1 MIVWIAANGILS
13 TSFVSSATARKIKT
27 MPKPSS
33 SQPSKLFMFIGI
45 QVLMFIFS
53 TASMMTKVA
62 SFKWRDNGFWSVPF
76 LLTFG
81 AAIALTGIYAIFW
94 QKILKRVDLSIAYM
108 SKGVTLFWTLFWSVL
123 IFDESVTLRNV
134 IGLIFIFVGI
144 AFINRDEAKK
154 KDHVAEVNP

>member
-1 MIVWIAANGILS
+1 M
-13 TSFVSSATARKIKT
+13 
-27 MPKPSS
+27 
-33 SQPSKLFMFIGI
+33 
-45 QVLMFIFS
+45 
-53 TASMMTKVA
+53 
-62 SFKWRDNGFWSVPF
+62 
-76 LLTFG
+76 TFG

-154 KDHVAEVNP
+154 KDHVAEFNP